1 MPVTEEEKRKARRAI
16 LILYISMIV
25 GIGLP
30 IILYFA
36 LR

>member
-1 MPVTEEEKRKARRAI
+1 MNVTEEEKVKARRAI
-16 LILYISMIV
+16 LILYIFMIL

-30 IILYFA
+30 IILYFI